1 MWAWEKASSGR
12 MKQHIDWLVSRM
24 GMGYCSWVQIQQP
37 CILKCLPVD
46 SSKLLTTHAMHRQ
59 FEKSQESSDCPLKL
73 RCGSCCSV
81 FLIASEM
88 LSAMFFVLIV
98 LSILT
103 SILHYWKH
111 TSLPLFCAVNPF
123 LSGFHYLDA
132 FSPAAL
138 NTYLCRLLLDKGP
151 SESGWIWMSVEMQ
164 YGRIDCCKE
173 FHEGFFV
180 LTV

>member
-88 LSAMFFVLIV
+88 LSAMVFVLIV

-123 LSGFHYLDA
+123 SLWLSLFRCLQSCRPEHIFMQALVGQGPIGIWLD
-132 FSPAAL
+132 
-138 NTYLCRLLLDKGP
+138 LD
-151 SESGWIWMSVEMQ
+151 V
-164 YGRIDCCKE
+164 C
-173 FHEGFFV
+173 
-180 LTV
+180 